1 MYTTTNDAKIGTKP
15 VAVRIRRDLLDYIEL
30 NCLNRSRLINDALA
44 AAVKIHQHNQCI
56 GQCKFSADGGFN
68 CFYLHD

>member
-1 MYTTTNDAKIGTKP
+1 MYKSFETKIGTKP

-44 AAVKIHQHNQCI
+44 AAVKIHQHGQCI
-56 GQCKFSADGGFN
+56 GECKFSADGEFN
-68 CFYLHD
+68 CFYTHD

>member
-1 MYTTTNDAKIGTKP
+1 MYTTNDAKIGTKP

-44 AAVKIHQHNQCI
+44 AAVKIHKLERCI
-56 GQCKFSADGGFN
+56 GQCKFSPEGGFY
-68 CFYLHD
+68 CFNLHD

>member
-1 MYTTTNDAKIGTKP
+1 MYTTNESKIGTKP
-15 VAVRIRRDLLDYIEL
+15 VAVRIRRDLLDYIEQ
-30 NCLNRSRLINDALA
+30 NRLNRSRLINDALA

-56 GQCKFSADGGFN
+56 GRCKFSADGEFN